1 MTHMPKLTEKEYELI
16 AARINLRSGQEAAL
30 ELTAKPLDV
39 QRKIFMLLTPTVAL
53 EAFDYLSPKLQK
65 PLLESLPASFIAQL
79 LEAMPPDDRTN
90 LLKSLPHK
98 TVDEYIKLLPD
109 EDRKLTMTLLGYP
122 EETVGHFMT
131 TDYIAVKMSW
141 TVEKVL
147 EHIRQYGHDSETIN
161 VLFVVDDAGR
171 LVDDVRIRELLF
183 VPKTCKVSQVTDGRF
198 IALYANDTAEDAIN
212 IFKEHDRVALP
223 VVDREGKLLGI
234 VTIDDILRLAAQ
246 ETTEDIQ
253 KMGGSDALEE
263 PYMDTPFIDLMKKR
277 AKWLVILFIGEL
289 FTATAMSF
297 FEKEIAKAVV
307 LALFLPLIISSGGN
321 AGSQSSTLIIRALAL
336 GEVGIKDWYR
346 VMRREIFSG
355 LFLGF
360 ILGAIGFLRVS
371 LWGAT
376 TTLYGEHWLLIA
388 FTIFL
393 ALIGVVL
400 WGTLAGSMLPL
411 ILRRLKQDPATS
423 SAPLVATLVDVTG
436 ITIYFGIAMWVLKNT
451 LL

>member
-297 FEKEIAKAVV
+297 LK
-307 LALFLPLIISSGGN
+307 
-321 AGSQSSTLIIRALAL
+321 
-336 GEVGIKDWYR
+336 
-346 VMRREIFSG
+346 RR
-355 LFLGF
+355 
-360 ILGAIGFLRVS
+360 
-371 LWGAT
+371 
-376 TTLYGEHWLLIA
+376 
-388 FTIFL
+388 
-393 ALIGVVL
+393 
-400 WGTLAGSMLPL
+400 
-411 ILRRLKQDPATS
+411 
-423 SAPLVATLVDVTG
+423 
-436 ITIYFGIAMWVLKNT
+436 
-451 LL
+451 